1 MFKRVQKRLRKRE
14 REEELGIDGDMK
26 EVLGLQDT
34 DSDESDSS
42 SEGKGSDAEVQ
53 DEADDDEEDSQ
64 DDESVVLEEEGEGDA
79 EVSDTES
86 DDDEDLPEISV
97 TEAVKNPVYIVSIQP
112 KVEACILCPG
122 KLLKNQ
128 KMSEVHKASKVSLS
142 RQPAFR
148 TLVKQL
154 IVLRHII
161 VAFPALSNW

>member
-42 SEGKGSDAEVQ
+42 SEEEEGSDVEAQ
-53 DEADDDEEDSQ
+53 DAADDEEDSQ
-64 DDESVVLEEEGEGDA
+64 DDGSVILEEEGYA
-79 EVSDTES
+79 EVLDTES
-86 DDDEDLPEISV
+86 DDNEDLPEISV
-97 TEAVKNPVYIVSIQP
+97 IEAVKNPVYIVSIQP

-128 KMSEVHKASKVSLS
+128 KMSEVHKASKVSL
-142 RQPAFR
+142 
-148 TLVKQL
+148 
-154 IVLRHII
+154 LR
-161 VAFPALSNW
+161 